1 MPAKKVNIRPLGD
14 RVVVR
19 RLEEEEQ
26 TRGGIIVP
34 DTAKEKPQRGK
45 IVAVGPGRMTEDGKR
60 IAPDV
65 KKGNMVLFGKYAG
78 TDVSMGDEEYLILR
92 EDDILAVIE

>member
-1 MPAKKVNIRPLGD
+1 MAAKKFGIRPLGD
-14 RVVVR
+14 RVIVKR
-19 RLEEEEQ
+19 MEEEEQ

-45 IVAVGPGRMTEDGKR
+45 VMAVGPGRLAEDGKR
-60 IAPDV
+60 VPPEV

-78 TDVSMGDEEYLILR
+78 TDVSMGDDEYLILR
-92 EDDILAVIE
+92 EDDILAIIE

>member
-1 MPAKKVNIRPLGD
+1 MPAKKVGIRPLGD
-14 RVVVR
+14 RVILK

-45 IVAVGPGRMTEDGKR
+45 VIAVGPGRVKEDGKR
-60 IAPDV
+60 IAPEV

-78 TDVSMGDEEYLILR
+78 TDISLGDDEYLILR
-92 EDDILAVIE
+92 EDDILAIIE

>member
-14 RVVVR
+14 RVIVR